1 MRYQGELVYTEF
13 QFLYPGL
20 NELKVSLEDA
30 TEGIYKV
37 KLRVGEEEEVLV
49 IQKAGDEL
57 AKKVN
62 MASTKKIGRH

>member
-1 MRYQGELVYTEF
+1 
-13 QFLYPGL
+13 LYPGL
-20 NELKVSLEDA
+20 NDLQVSLEDA

-37 KLRVGEEEEVLV
+37 KLRVGDEEEVLV

-57 AKKVN
+57 SEKVN